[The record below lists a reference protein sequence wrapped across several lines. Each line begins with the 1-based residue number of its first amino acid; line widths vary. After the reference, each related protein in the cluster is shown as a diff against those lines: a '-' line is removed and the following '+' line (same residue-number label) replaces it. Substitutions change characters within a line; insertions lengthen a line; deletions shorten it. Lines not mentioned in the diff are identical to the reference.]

1 MTSAKQDLSIERLK
15 QAIFEL
21 EGEAAGADKEM
32 VLLKYNPKE
41 YYWIRMSEDCAS
53 SLS

>member
-21 EGEAAGADKEM
+21 DGEEVRGDKEM

-41 YYWIRMSEDCAS
+41 YFWIRMSEDCSS
-53 SLS
+53 SLR